1 MKSINQVTIIIP
13 CYNEIKFLEMI
24 TQKVLDNK
32 IENKQVII
40 IDDFSTDG
48 TRELLLNKI
57 EPMVDKLFI
66 MKEIWVKVC
75 IRSVSNS

>member
-32 IENKQVII
+32 IENKQIII

-48 TRELLLNKI
+48 TRELLLNKL
-57 EPMVDKLFI
+57 EPMVDKKLFI
-66 MKEIWVKVC
+66 MKIGARK
-75 IRSVSNS
+75 RMY